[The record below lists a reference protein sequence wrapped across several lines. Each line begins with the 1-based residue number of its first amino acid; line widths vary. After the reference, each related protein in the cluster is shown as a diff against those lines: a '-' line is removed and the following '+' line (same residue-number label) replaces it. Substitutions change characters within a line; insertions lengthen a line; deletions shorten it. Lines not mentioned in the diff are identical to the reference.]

1 MDPVRAIREL
11 QQALAGAV
19 QEIAELRAAH
29 ERTIMHGVVTARD
42 KTKGVR
48 LQIGLDADGRPV
60 ETDWL
65 PMSQTAGVR
74 KTWSLPS
81 VGQQLTAFC
90 PSGDAQRAVLM
101 PFTWSDNNPA
111 PSDDVDADVDLRGKT
126 RVTQKDGSLKR
137 EVDGVTETIS
147 KQSHSV
153 TLHKDEQAA
162 ATVDDKHPWAGNT
175 GDALHG
181 WTITK
186 DGGLEAQVN
195 MGGAMHLFHIH
206 PTGGLTV
213 SAFGGNHQ
221 ITIGESGIKHKS
233 TSRVTVEAPQI
244 EHNGALKVAGSILAG
259 GVVQSAGFLGNLQ
272 GYSIGTGFGGGLSG
286 ATDW

>member
-42 KTKGVR
+42 KDKGVR
-48 LQIGLDADGRPV
+48 LQIGMDADGRPV
-60 ETDWL
+60 ETGWL
-65 PMSQTAGVR
+65 PVSQTAGAR

-111 PSDDVDADVDLRGKT
+111 PSDDVDADVDVRGKT
-126 RVTQKDGSLKR
+126 RVTQKDGSIKR

-147 KQSHSV
+147 KQSHSMTV
-153 TLHKDEQAA
+153 HKDEQNAP
-162 ATVDDKHPWAGNT
+162 TVDGKHPWGGNT

-186 DGGLEAQVN
+186 DGGLEAKVN
-195 MGGAMHLFHIH
+195 MGGAMHLLHIH
-206 PTGGLTV
+206 PTGGINV
-213 SAFGGNHQ
+213 SAFGGDHQ
-221 ITIGESGIKHKS
+221 MTIGESGIRHKS

-272 GYSIGTGFGGGLSG
+272 GWSFGGGFTGGLPE
-286 ATDW
+286 ATNW